1 MGIIYDTVLIETSLR
16 RYAYDWFDFADR
28 KLDGKASLEAMVKK
42 IVADLPVILQQLHDK
57 EDAFYQYSKY
67 L

>member
-1 MGIIYDTVLIETSLR
+1 MIGLTLQTEHWMEGCL
-16 RYAYDWFDFADR
+16 A
-28 KLDGKASLEAMVKK
+28 AMVKK
-42 IVADLPVILQQLHDK
+42 VVADLPVILQQLHDK

>member
-1 MGIIYDTVLIETSLR
+1 MIETSLR

-28 KLDGKASLEAMVKK
+28 TLDGKDSLAAMVKEV
-42 IVADLPVILQQLHDK
+42 VADLPAILQQLHDN
-57 EDAFYQYSKY
+57 EDAFYQYSKW